1 LPLSSSEP
9 QPAVENH
16 QSQTSRL
23 DLCLIRCFFSMG
35 FASFLFL
42 EPFLAAL
49 AFKGRF
55 DQIIIKKEN
64 L

>member
-1 LPLSSSEP
+1 
-9 QPAVENH
+9 
-16 QSQTSRL
+16 
-23 DLCLIRCFFSMG
+23 MG